1 MRVRRRILSGDL
13 THRAQNLGSEG
24 GCAMEK
30 SKPPTLEPNIGSTWE
45 RLEDFVREHVQQFI
59 QALLEE
65 EVTELLGRTKSAR
78 RETVDAVP
86 GYRNG
91 YGKPRR
97 LTLTSGTITV
107 HRPRVR
113 DLNERFVSRV
123 LPLFKRQTKE
133 VGELLP
139 QLYLHG
145 LALGDFELA
154 LRGLLGDGAPL
165 SPASLLRLKTQW
177 QLEYE

>member
-1 MRVRRRILSGDL
+1 M
-13 THRAQNLGSEG
+13 TQ
-24 GCAMEK
+24 K
-30 SKPPTLEPNIGSTWE
+30 TTTPEPKASRTWE
-45 RLEDFVREHVQQFI
+45 RLEEFAREHVQRFI

-65 EVTELLGRTKSAR
+65 EVTELLGRTKSVR
-78 RETVDAVP
+78 REAVDASS

-97 LTLTSGTITV
+97 LTLTSGTITIR
-107 HRPRVR
+107 RPRVR

-139 QLYLHG
+139 TLSSWVS
-145 LALGDFELA
+145 
-154 LRGLLGDGAPL
+154 LRGL
-165 SPASLLRLKTQW
+165 
-177 QLEYE
+177 